1 MWWLLLVPALLAA
14 LYFLGILG
22 VQLAWLSAGWNW
34 GLPRWWRGRYTY
46 LSGRLI
52 RCFRAGRGDVLAIR
66 LEGEGGTA
74 SLELRDR
81 HGAVCYAWYG
91 VRWLDTRVP
100 VGDLGRFVVQI
111 RAEAFRGVFS
121 LTMEPV

>member
-1 MWWLLLVPALLAA
+1 MVSPLFLRLLVAKRLFFYGKGNHLAAWQKGERVMWWLLLVPALLAA

-52 RCFRAGRGDVLAIR
+52 RCFRAGRGDVLATR
-66 LEGEGGTA
+66 LGG
-74 SLELRDR
+74 
-81 HGAVCYAWYG
+81 
-91 VRWLDTRVP
+91 
-100 VGDLGRFVVQI
+100 
-111 RAEAFRGVFS
+111 RGGNC
-121 LTMEPV
+121 LPGTPG